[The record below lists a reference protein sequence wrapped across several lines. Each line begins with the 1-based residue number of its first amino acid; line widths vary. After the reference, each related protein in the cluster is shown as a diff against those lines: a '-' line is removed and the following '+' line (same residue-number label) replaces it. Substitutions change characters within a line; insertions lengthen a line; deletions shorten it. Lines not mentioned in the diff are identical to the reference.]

1 MFRGQMQS
9 FDFCSEPLYQEN
21 CMVMLRESLMETLVK
36 AS

>member
-21 CMVMLRESLMETLVK
+21 CMVMLRESPMKTLVK
-36 AS
+36 TS